1 MSKHSAI
8 VGGST
13 AGRLLSCPASLART
27 RALPPSADAPSE
39 YAEEGTAMHEVMA
52 TLMTGRCAGELGH
65 GNPSTSQD
73 DALALVGRPV
83 HGWDRVLTDEHLDTM
98 IYPALE
104 HLQTLEQEFEFGTG
118 GAFEVVGVE
127 RRVTFPGIPGAFGTV
142 DLILRNEM
150 FTVLVDWKFGQGIG
164 IKTVYSDG
172 EGAIVNPQLMYY
184 ASAALKTKPSLFAKR
199 RIVVA
204 IVQPRSLEPLTFTEI
219 TRHEIKNFVED
230 LHNSVLAAVDRDP
243 PMRRGEHCRFAPC
256 KIACPLWT
264 GAVLDLTAL
273 QAGPKPA
280 RELNTQPRRVSSYGE
295 YLARAKALVD
305 TVVQFKTELDAQMH
319 AYLENGGA
327 IPGWRLKDK
336 ATRRQWVDADT
347 VYGELTELGFSSD
360 EIFRAPELVT
370 FQQAEATARRL
381 GVTIP
386 DELRVAPPPSGTTLA
401 TTDDPAPVV
410 EPAALIE
417 KFAASLRL
425 LQQQQAGK

>member
-13 AGRLLSCPASLART
+13 AGRLLACPASLART

-39 YAEEGTAMHEVMA
+39 YADEGTAMHAVMDL
-52 TLMTGRCAGELGH
+52 LMRFRVGGVDAVEPAGYVGQTFH
-65 GNPSTSQD
+65 D
-73 DALALVGRPV
+73 RALT
-83 HGWDRVLTDEHLDTM
+83 HDHLDSM

-104 HLQTLEQEFEFGTG
+104 HLQTLEEEYAADFPFHV
-118 GAFEVVGVE
+118 AGVE
-127 RRVTFPGIPGAFGTV
+127 QRVTFPGIPGAFGTV
-142 DLILRNEM
+142 DLILQNER
-150 FTVLVDWKFGQGIG
+150 FTILVDWKFGQGIG
-164 IKTVYSDG
+164 VKTVYSDG
-172 EGAIVNPQLMYY
+172 QGAIVNPQLMYY
-184 ASAALKTKPSLFAKR
+184 AAAALKTKPGLFARR

-219 TRHEIKNFVED
+219 TRREIKNFVED
-230 LHNSVLAAVDRDP
+230 VHDAVLAAVDRNP
-243 PMRRGEHCRFAPC
+243 PLRKGEHCRFAPC
-256 KIACPLWT
+256 KIDCPLWT

-273 QAGPKPA
+273 KPVERTAAVKGPTP
-280 RELNTQPRRVSSYGE
+280 YGE

-305 TVVQFKTELDAQMH
+305 TVVQFKTELDSQMH

-336 ATRRQWVDADT
+336 ATRRAWVDADT
-347 VYGELTELGFSSD
+347 VYGELIELGFSSD

-370 FQQAEATARRL
+370 FQQAEATAKRL
-381 GVTIP
+381 GVAIP
-386 DELRVAPPPSGTTLA
+386 DALRVAPPPSGTTLA

-410 EPAALIE
+410 EPTALVE
-417 KFAASLRL
+417 RFAASLRL